1 MPLIFIVIW
10 VVWFLSE
17 VYLNIF
23 MRSAKGQ
30 KENHDQNSMSWIWL
44 IILGSVGL
52 AVLSVNWIQLPVM
65 HSPLI
70 NNAGLVIILSGMVL
84 RFIAIRSLG
93 KFFTV
98 NLTLHS
104 NHHLITTGP
113 FRYLRHPSYTGL
125 LLSFFGLG
133 LSLNNWISLFSLVI
147 PIFVIILKRV
157 DLEEKMLISQFG
169 QEYLDY
175 RKKTWK
181 LIPGIL

>member
-1 MPLIFIVIW
+1 MFVIFIVTW

-17 VYLNIF
+17 IYLNIF

-30 KENHDQNSMSWIWL
+30 TENHDQNSMSWIWL
-44 IILGSVGL
+44 IILGAVGL
-52 AVLSVNWIQLPVM
+52 AVLAVNFIPLQIMQGPWI
-65 HSPLI
+65 
-70 NNAGLVIILSGMVL
+70 NYAGLVIILSGMVL
-84 RFIAIRSLG
+84 RLISIRTLG

-98 NLTLHS
+98 NLTLH
-104 NHHLITTGP
+104 NDHLLITTGP
-113 FRYLRHPSYTGL
+113 FRFLRHPSYSGL
-125 LLSFFGLG
+125 LLSFVGLG

-147 PIFVIILKRV
+147 PILVIILKRV

-169 QEYLDY
+169 QEYLNY